1 MSPLM
6 TLLVTNTALIL
17 KASTVVA
24 ASAVAVAVGASQSKS
39 NVSEQE
45 SVARHTLAD
54 IGVEPGSLTW
64 IR

>member
-6 TLLVTNTALIL
+6 TFLVANAAIVLKTSTA
-17 KASTVVA
+17 VA
-24 ASAVAVAVGASQSKS
+24 ASAVALAASAAHRKASDANQI
-39 NVSEQE
+39 EL
-45 SVARHTLAD
+45 ARHTLSD

>member
-6 TLLVTNTALIL
+6 TLLVTNAAFVL

-24 ASAVAVAVGASQSKS
+24 ASAVAVAVGATHGKS
-39 NVSEQE
+39 HGPEQE
-45 SVARHTLAD
+45 PVARHTLSD

-64 IR
+64 IS

>member
-6 TLLVTNTALIL
+6 TLLVTNTALVL

-24 ASAVAVAVGASQSKS
+24 ASALAVTVGASQSRSKGID
-39 NVSEQE
+39 QE
-45 SVARHTLAD
+45 SVARHTLSD